1 MSRRVVVTG
10 IGMIT
15 PLGLTA
21 AETWSRLI
29 AGDTGLGPI
38 ASFDVSR
45 LPTRVGGEIKGFR
58 AKDYVDNVKN
68 LKVMTPM
75 VQYGI
80 AASKTALDDAKLLP
94 DVEPERFGI
103 ATGAGHASGDPSA
116 LVAAIE
122 QSATGDH
129 FDLAKFGREGIP
141 IINPLWLLRGLSN
154 NVLGFASAQFNAQ
167 GWNTNLQNSGASGLM
182 AVGDAA
188 VAIAND
194 RADVMLAGGY
204 DALCSAEAIIRHARL
219 GLLTASNERGAKASR
234 PFDLGRDGF
243 VPADG
248 SAFLVLEALE
258 HAHRRG
264 AKPIAEVLG
273 YGCGN
278 DTWRLMD
285 PHPQGEGLARAMT
298 AALADAAISP
308 ETVRAVFAHGTSNP
322 AYDRSETLA
331 IKAALGGAS
340 VRVAVPA
347 IKGALGHPIAA
358 SGAIAAACGVLA
370 VRDRKVPRTL
380 NLETRDPECDLDHV
394 VTGSQEIL
402 AGPVMVN
409 ASGLGG
415 LNASLVL
422 GPLEA

>member
-10 IGMIT
+10 IGLIT

-21 AETWSRLI
+21 AETWTRLL
-29 AGDTGLGPI
+29 AGESGLDFIKGFDT
-38 ASFDVSR
+38 AA
-45 LPTRVGGEIKGFR
+45 LPTRVGGEVKGFR
-58 AKDYVDNVKN
+58 PKEYVDNVKN

-80 AASKTALDDAKLLP
+80 AAAKTALDDARLLP

-103 ATGAGHASGDPSA
+103 ATGAGHATGDPQA
-116 LVAAIE
+116 LVPAIE
-122 QSATGDH
+122 QSATGEH

-182 AVGDAA
+182 AIGDAA
-188 VAIAND
+188 VAVATD

-204 DALCSAEAIIRHARL
+204 DALCSPEGIVRHGRL
-219 GLLTASNERGAKASR
+219 GLLTTSNERGAKASR
-234 PFDLGRDGF
+234 PFDAERDGF

-248 SAFLVLEALE
+248 AGFLLLEALE

-273 YGCGN
+273 YGCGS
-278 DTWRLMD
+278 DAWRLMD
-285 PHPQGEGLARAMT
+285 PDPNGDGLGRAMK
-298 AALADAAISP
+298 AALADAGLAP
-308 ETVRAVFAHGTSNP
+308 ETVRAVFAHGVSNP
-322 AYDRSETLA
+322 RYDRTETLA
-331 IKAALGGAS
+331 IKSALGGAAK
-340 VRVAVPA
+340 RVAVPA
-347 IKGALGHPIAA
+347 IKGAIGHTISA
-358 SGAIAAACGVLA
+358 SGAIAAACAALA
-370 VRDRKVPRTL
+370 VRDLRVPRTL

-394 VTGSQEIL
+394 ATGSQDIL